1 MLKAFVVHRMLFC
14 LQHLPLVQVLYF
26 TCSYPQPLSPQ
37 SAFAVTHMRKGLN
50 DRSVLPGF
58 SEIGIF
64 KKLMP
69 LKLVRVARSFSL
81 FLETFLFSESAREER
96 GERGH
101 GHRDYI
107 QNGLEQD
114 EALTPVHSATVY

>member
-1 MLKAFVVHRMLFC
+1 MLKTFVVHRMLFC
-14 LQHLPLVQVLYF
+14 VQHLPLAQVLYF
-26 TCSYPQPLSPQ
+26 TYSYPQPASPQ
-37 SAFAVTHMRKGLN
+37 SPFVVTHMREVLS
-50 DRSVLPGF
+50 DSSVLPGF
-58 SEIGIF
+58 SEIGIL

-69 LKLVRVARSFSL
+69 LKLVRVARSFTL
-81 FLETFLFSESAREER
+81 FLEAFLFSESAKEER